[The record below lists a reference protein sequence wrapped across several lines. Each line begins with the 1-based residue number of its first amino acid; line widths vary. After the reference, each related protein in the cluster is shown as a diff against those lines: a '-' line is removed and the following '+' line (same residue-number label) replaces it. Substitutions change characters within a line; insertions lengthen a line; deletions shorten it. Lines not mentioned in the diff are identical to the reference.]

1 MSQILGVKFNDFG
14 QIYYFSSGP
23 FVVREGHS
31 VLVKTEQGMGL
42 GRVSVVQQDLPE
54 DVTED
59 SVKTIYRLAG
69 EEDLTADA
77 ENRELARAAH
87 KFCKNCIDQQK
98 LEMKLVDV
106 EVFFDRSKII
116 FYFTAPGRI
125 DFRELVKDLVKE
137 YRTRIE
143 LRQIGVRHETQ
154 MLGAIG
160 NCGQICCCRRFMRKF
175 MPVTIRMAKEQ
186 NLFLNPTK
194 ISGICGRLLCCLSF
208 EQENYE
214 QFHKKCPK
222 IGKRYNT
229 IHGSVRVT
237 RTNFFSNALTV
248 APEKG
253 DEIEISLDDWP
264 DVLRQPSTESGGTNR
279 SRADLPNESSTD
291 FKRAKQS
298 LISADKE
305 SSPRPRHLKPGVAGT
320 SSPEDNTPLDGSGIS
335 SSGQMDSSTPERGN
349 QKRSD
354 SVRSRSDRPKLNKS
368 RPDRSGAER
377 KKRPIKPK
385 GSPQHTDIQ
394 SGPATDANAGAIEKN
409 ESSGN
414 LDKKPSSKGR
424 RPSRRRRR
432 KKPSGPKSK

>member
-31 VLVKTEQGMGL
+31 VIVKTEQGMGL
-42 GRVSVVQQDLPE
+42 GKVFVIQQELPE
-54 DVTED
+54 EISED
-59 SVKTIYRLAG
+59 SLKTIYRLAG
-69 EEDLTADA
+69 EEDLEADR
-77 ENRELARAAH
+77 ENRELSRNAL
-87 KFCKNCIDQQK
+87 KFCKNCIDKQK

-106 EVFFDRSKII
+106 EVFFDRSKMI

-125 DFRELVKDLVKE
+125 DFRELVKELVKE

-208 EQENYE
+208 EQDNYE
-214 QFHKKCPK
+214 EFHRKCPK

-237 RTNFFSNALTV
+237 RTNFFRNALTV
-248 APEKG
+248 LPEEG
-253 DEIEISLDDWP
+253 DEIEISLDEWP
-264 DVLRQPSTESGGTNR
+264 DVLRQSNQSRPAQPESRDRAPRREAGNAQRPQSPDAFDRKAERPLNTRPEKGNRKGPDKSSTGPDQEDRPRLERSGGEKTGLER
-279 SRADLPNESSTD
+279 R
-291 FKRAKQS
+291 R
-298 LISADKE
+298 
-305 SSPRPRHLKPGVAGT
+305 
-320 SSPEDNTPLDGSGIS
+320 
-335 SSGQMDSSTPERGN
+335 PERPTPD
-349 QKRSD
+349 K
-354 SVRSRSDRPKLNKS
+354 SRSDRPKPERS
-368 RPDRSGAER
+368 RPER
-377 KKRPIKPK
+377 KKRPLKHPDK
-385 GSPQHTDIQ
+385 LRKQEQDKNVPVTEGEQKVEQDS
-394 SGPATDANAGAIEKN
+394 AEKQN
-409 ESSGN
+409 RKTS
-414 LDKKPSSKGR
+414 KKR

-432 KKPSGPKSK
+432 KKPSGNRKN